1 MYWGWWSV
9 KSGGGGGTDWE
20 GYGKGQKGRKEYLSA
35 SSGVLRGT
43 AGDELGVVVLEK
55 VFVEG
60 HVFLLGEN
68 SVIGLDVVLLE

>member
-1 MYWGWWSV
+1 VVVSKNWRRDGLGGEWWGI
-9 KSGGGGGTDWE
+9 E
-20 GYGKGQKGRKEYLSA
+20 GRKGYLSA
-35 SSGVLRGT
+35 SSSVLRST

-68 SVIGLDVVLLE
+68 GVVGLDVVLLE